1 VSPERREE
9 EAWRGHLITVEVQRW
24 GEPDRVREV
33 VRHPGAVAVLAIHD
47 GHAILVRQLREA
59 VGERLLEIP
68 AGIRDV
74 EGEPAEETARR
85 ELLEETGYR
94 AVTLRPLG
102 RIHTSPGFTDEVV
115 ELYVGEVEP
124 GTAPSEP
131 GVEVVAMPLDEVVA
145 AIRRGEITDAK
156 TAVAVLL
163 AAGQLSGAS
172 A

>member
-1 VSPERREE
+1 VPPERRE
-9 EAWRGHLITVEVQRW
+9 EAWRGHLISVEVQRW
-24 GEPDRVREV
+24 AEPQRVREV

-47 GHAILVRQLREA
+47 GDAILVRQLREA

-68 AGIRDV
+68 AGIRDI

-115 ELYVGEVEP
+115 ELYVGEAERSA
-124 GTAPSEP
+124 GRSEP
-131 GVEVVAMPLDEVVA
+131 EVEVVAMPVDEVVA
-145 AIRRGEITDAK
+145 AVRRGEITDAK

-163 AAGQLSGAS
+163 VAGQLSGAS

>member
-1 VSPERREE
+1 VPPERREE
-9 EAWRGHLITVEVQRW
+9 VWRGHLISVEVQRW
-24 GEPDRVREV
+24 AEPQRVREV
-33 VRHPGAVAVLAIHD
+33 VRHPGAVAVLAMHD

-74 EGEPAEETARR
+74 DGEPAEETARR

-115 ELYVGEVEP
+115 ELYVGEAERST
-124 GTAPSEP
+124 GSSEP
-131 GVEVVAMPLDEVVA
+131 EVEVVAMPVDEVVA
-145 AIRRGEITDAK
+145 AVRRGEITDAK
-156 TAVAVLL
+156 TAVAILL
-163 AAGQLSGAS
+163 AAGRLSGAS